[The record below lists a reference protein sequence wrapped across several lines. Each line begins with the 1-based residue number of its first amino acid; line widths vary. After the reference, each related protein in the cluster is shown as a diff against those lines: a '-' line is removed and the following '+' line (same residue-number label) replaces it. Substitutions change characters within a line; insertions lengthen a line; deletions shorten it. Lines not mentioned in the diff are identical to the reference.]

1 MIPIRQNSFFEIF
14 NKTKNEEC
22 MEIIKSLIALN
33 LNTKKAYAYLKEEKY
48 LKISLKQLRNI
59 YNKIRESIYY
69 YYL

>member
-22 MEIIKSLIALN
+22 MEIIKSFIALN